1 MHYQVLRSAC
11 WRIGR
16 EARGHPHF
24 VYSRAMR
31 SPEHQLQELRRGIV
45 DLVREEELLERLRLG
60 RPLRVKCG
68 FDPTAPDLHLGHV
81 VILTK
86 MRQFQDFGHEVIFLI
101 GDFTGMIGDPSGRS
115 KARPTLDDAK
125 LKENAATYAEQVHR
139 VLDPDLTRVDFNSRW
154 MNQLSAADLVRLAGK
169 RTLARMLE
177 RDDFRKRH
185 GEGNPIGLHEFLY
198 PIAQGYDSVALEADV
213 ELGGTDQTF
222 NLLLGR
228 QIQAEHGQPS
238 QIVMT
243 LPLLEGT
250 DGVQKM
256 SKSLGNHI
264 GIMDP
269 PAEMYGKLMSV
280 SDELMWRYL
289 ELLSLHSQAEL
300 DELHA
305 GVESGGNPRDVKI
318 ALAQELTARFHGE
331 GDARR
336 AAEDFSRRHRH
347 GQAPDDM
354 PEISIAGPDGGIPV
368 GELVRRAGLAKT
380 NAEAMR
386 LISQGAVR
394 LDGQRV
400 SDRAL
405 MLPAGSTSVVQV
417 GKRRFARV
425 NIESR

>member
-1 MHYQVLRSAC
+1 MS
-11 WRIGR
+11 
-16 EARGHPHF
+16 
-24 VYSRAMR
+24 
-31 SPEHQLQELRRGIV
+31 SPDNQLQELRRGVV
-45 DLVREEELLERLRLG
+45 DLVREEELLERLRAG

-115 KARPTLDDAK
+115 KARPTLDEEQ
-125 LKENAATYAEQVHR
+125 LKRNAATYAEQVR
-139 VLDPDLTRVDFNSRW
+139 CVLDPELTRVEFNSKW
-154 MNQLSAADLVRLAGK
+154 MKRLGAADLVRLAGK

-177 RDDFRKRH
+177 RDDFKKRFS
-185 GEGNPIGLHEFLY
+185 EGNPIGLHEFMY

-264 GIMDP
+264 AIMEP
-269 PAEMYGKLMSV
+269 PVEMYGKLMSV

-289 ELLSLHSQAEL
+289 ELLSLRSQSEL
-300 DELHA
+300 DELRA
-305 GVESGGNPRDVKI
+305 GVEAGGNPRDVKM
-318 ALAQELTARFHGE
+318 ALAKELTARFHGE
-331 GDARR
+331 TATTQ
-336 AAEDFSRRHRH
+336 AAEDFARRHRH
-347 GQAPDDM
+347 GETPEEM
-354 PEISIAGPDGGIPV
+354 PEVSLAGTDGGIPV
-368 GELVRRAGLAKT
+368 AELVRRAGLAKT
-380 NAEAMR
+380 NGEAMR
-386 LISQGAVR
+386 LIAQGAVR
-394 LDGQRV
+394 LDGERV
-400 SDRAL
+400 SDRTLLVA
-405 MLPAGSTSVVQV
+405 AGTTSVVQV

-425 NIESR
+425 SVEGVG

>member
-1 MHYQVLRSAC
+1 MS
-11 WRIGR
+11 
-16 EARGHPHF
+16 
-24 VYSRAMR
+24 
-31 SPEHQLQELRRGIV
+31 SPEHQLQELRRGVV

-115 KARPTLDDAK
+115 KARPTLDEAK

-139 VLDPDLTRVDFNSRW
+139 VLDPQLTRVDFNSRW

-185 GEGNPIGLHEFLY
+185 NEGNPIGLHEFMY
-198 PIAQGYDSVALEADV
+198 PIAQGYDSVALKADV

-238 QIVMT
+238 QIVLT

-264 GIMDP
+264 AIMDP

-280 SDELMWRYL
+280 SDDLMWRYL
-289 ELLSLHSQAEL
+289 ELLSLRSQAEL
-300 DELHA
+300 DQLRA
-305 GVESGGNPRDVKI
+305 GVESGGNPRDVKM
-318 ALAQELTARFHGE
+318 ALADELTTRFHGE
-331 GDARR
+331 R
-336 AAEDFSRRHRH
+336 ASKLSAEDFARRHGR
-347 GQAPDDM
+347 GEMPDEM
-354 PEISIAGPDGGIPV
+354 PEISLACAADGIPV

-386 LISQGAVR
+386 MISQGAVR

-400 SDRAL
+400 SDR
-405 MLPAGSTSVVQV
+405 MLVVVTGSTSVVQV

-425 NIESR
+425 NVNYCLRDS

>member
-1 MHYQVLRSAC
+1 MSSPQQQLR
-11 WRIGR
+11 
-16 EARGHPHF
+16 
-24 VYSRAMR
+24 
-31 SPEHQLQELRRGIV
+31 ELRRGTV
-45 DLVREEELLERLRLG
+45 DLVREEELLERLGAG

-81 VILTK
+81 VVLTK

-101 GDFTGMIGDPSGRS
+101 GDFTGMIGDPSERS
-115 KARPTLDDAK
+115 KTRPTLTEEK
-125 LKENAATYAEQVHR
+125 LKENAATYAAQVHR
-139 VLDPDLTRVDFNSRW
+139 VLDPELTRVEFNSTW
-154 MNQLSAADLVRLAGK
+154 MNSLSAADLVRLAGK

-177 RDDFRKRH
+177 RDDFKKRF
-185 GEGNPIGLHEFLY
+185 GEGNPIGLHEFMY

-228 QIQAEHGQPS
+228 QIQAEHGQPA
-238 QIVMT
+238 QIVLT

-264 GIMDP
+264 AIMDP

-289 ELLSLHSQAEL
+289 ELLSLRSQAEL
-300 DELHA
+300 DELRA
-305 GVESGGNPRDVKI
+305 GVKAGGNPRDVKM
-318 ALAQELTARFHGE
+318 ALAHELTARFHGE
-331 GDARR
+331 GDASK
-336 AAEDFSRRHRH
+336 AAEDFAGLHRR
-347 GQAPDDM
+347 GETPPDM
-354 PEISIAGPDGGIPV
+354 PEVTIAASVDAGVPL

-380 NAEAMR
+380 NSEAMR

-394 LDGQRV
+394 LDGERV
-400 SDRAL
+400 SDRA
-405 MLPAGSTSVVQV
+405 MVVPTGSTSVVQV

-425 NIESR
+425 VVERAGSGAAGK

>member
-1 MHYQVLRSAC
+1 MSPDV
-11 WRIGR
+11 
-16 EARGHPHF
+16 
-24 VYSRAMR
+24 VYSRAM
-31 SPEHQLQELRRGIV
+31 SSAEHQLQELRRGAV
-45 DLVREEELLERLRLG
+45 DLVREEELLERLREG

-86 MRQFQDFGHEVIFLI
+86 MCQFQDFGHEVIFLI

-115 KARPTLDDAK
+115 KARPTLTEAQ
-125 LKENAATYAEQVHR
+125 LKENAETYAEQVYR
-139 VLDPDLTRVDFNSRW
+139 VLDRQQTRVDFNSRW

-185 GEGNPIGLHEFLY
+185 SEGNPIGLHEFLY

-228 QIQAEHGQPS
+228 QIQTEHGQPP
-238 QIVMT
+238 QIVLT

-250 DGVQKM
+250 DGVHKM

-264 GIMDP
+264 AIMDP
-269 PAEMYGKLMSV
+269 PGEMYGKLMSV

-289 ELLSLHSQAEL
+289 DLLSLRTQAQLNEL
-300 DELHA
+300 RA
-305 GVESGGNPRDVKI
+305 GVEAGGNPRDVKM
-318 ALAQELTARFHGE
+318 ALAHELTARFHGQQ
-331 GDARR
+331 ASKQ
-336 AAEDFSRRHRH
+336 AAADFARRHRR
-347 GQAPDDM
+347 GETPTDM
-354 PEISIAGPDGGIPV
+354 PEVSLSGADGGIPV

-386 LISQGAVR
+386 LIAQGAVR

-405 MLPAGSTSVVQV
+405 SVPLGSTSVLQV

-425 NIESR
+425 TLHKGG

>member
-1 MHYQVLRSAC
+1 MN
-11 WRIGR
+11 
-16 EARGHPHF
+16 
-24 VYSRAMR
+24 
-31 SPEHQLQELRRGIV
+31 SPEYQLGELRRGVV
-45 DLVREEELLERLRLG
+45 DLVREEELLERLREG

-101 GDFTGMIGDPSGRS
+101 GDFTGMIGDPSERS
-115 KARPTLDDAK
+115 KTRPMLTEKK

-139 VLDPDLTRVDFNSRW
+139 VLDPELTRVEFNSKW
-154 MNQLSAADLVRLAGK
+154 MNQLSAADLLRLAGK

-177 RDDFRKRH
+177 RDDFKKRFR
-185 GEGNPIGLHEFLY
+185 EGNPIGLHEFMY
-198 PIAQGYDSVALEADV
+198 PVAQGYDSVALEADV

-228 QIQAEHGQPS
+228 QIQAEHGQPP
-238 QIVMT
+238 QIVLT

-264 GIMDP
+264 AIMDP

-289 ELLSLHSQAEL
+289 GLLSLRSQSEL
-300 DELHA
+300 DELRA
-305 GVESGGNPRDVKI
+305 SVDSGGNPRDVKM
-318 ALAQELTARFHGE
+318 ALAEELTTRFHGQE
-331 GDARR
+331 ASRQ
-336 AAEDFSRRHRH
+336 AAEDFARRHRR
-347 GQAPDDM
+347 GETPDEM
-354 PEISIAGPDGGIPV
+354 SEVSLAAKDGGIRV
-368 GELVRRAGLAKT
+368 AELVRRAGLAKT
-380 NAEAMR
+380 NGEAMR
-386 LISQGAVR
+386 LIAQGAVR
-394 LDGQRV
+394 LDGERV

-405 MLPAGSTSVVQV
+405 VVPAGSTRVVQV

-425 NIESR
+425 SIEHA

>member
-1 MHYQVLRSAC
+1 
-11 WRIGR
+11 
-16 EARGHPHF
+16 
-24 VYSRAMR
+24 MR
-31 SPEHQLQELRRGIV
+31 SPEHQLQEWRRGIV

>member
-1 MHYQVLRSAC
+1 MQAD
-11 WRIGR
+11 
-16 EARGHPHF
+16 F
-24 VYSRAMR
+24 VYSRAM
-31 SPEHQLQELRRGIV
+31 SLPEHQLQELRRGVV
-45 DLVREEELLERLRLG
+45 DLVREEELLERLRAG

-115 KARPTLDDAK
+115 KARPTLNEQQ

-139 VLDPDLTRVDFNSRW
+139 VLDPELTRVEFNSRW
-154 MNQLSAADLVRLAGK
+154 MNRLSAADLVRLAGK

-185 GEGNPIGLHEFLY
+185 SEGNPIGLHEFMY

-238 QIVMT
+238 QIVLT

-250 DGVQKM
+250 NGVQKM
-256 SKSLGNHI
+256 SKSLGNHVA
-264 GIMDP
+264 IMDP

-289 ELLSLHSQAEL
+289 ELLSLRSQAEL
-300 DELHA
+300 NELHA
-305 GVESGGNPRDVKI
+305 GVESGGNPRDVKM
-318 ALAQELTARFHGE
+318 ALAHELTTRFHGE
-331 GDARR
+331 EEAKR
-336 AAEDFSRRHRH
+336 AADNFTRRHRR

-354 PEISIAGPDGGIPV
+354 PEVSLQSAEGGIPL
-368 GELVRRAGLAKT
+368 GELIRRAGLADT

-394 LDGQRV
+394 LDGERV

-405 MLPAGSTSVVQV
+405 IVSEGSAIVLQV

-425 NIESR
+425 QMKGRSSA

>member
-1 MHYQVLRSAC
+1 MS
-11 WRIGR
+11 
-16 EARGHPHF
+16 
-24 VYSRAMR
+24 
-31 SPEHQLQELRRGIV
+31 SPEQQLRELRRGAV
-45 DLVREEELLERLRLG
+45 DLVREEELLERLGAG

-86 MRQFQDFGHEVIFLI
+86 MRQFQNFGHEVIFLI

-115 KARPTLDDAK
+115 KARPTLTEQK

-139 VLDPDLTRVDFNSRW
+139 VLDPELTRVEFNSAW
-154 MNQLSAADLVRLAGK
+154 MNRLGAADLVRLAGK

-177 RDDFRKRH
+177 RDDFKKRF
-185 GEGNPIGLHEFLY
+185 GEGNPIGLHEFMY

-238 QIVMT
+238 QIVLT

-264 GIMDP
+264 AIMDP

-289 ELLSLHSQAEL
+289 DLLSLRTQAEL
-300 DELHA
+300 DKLRA
-305 GVESGGNPRDVKI
+305 DVEAGGNPRDAKM
-318 ALAQELTARFHGE
+318 ALAHELTARFHGE
-331 GDARR
+331 HEANR
-336 AAEDFSRRHRH
+336 AAENFAGRHQR
-347 GQAPDDM
+347 GETPEDM
-354 PEISIAGPDGGIPV
+354 PEVTIAGGGTGVPL

-386 LISQGAVR
+386 LIAQGAVR
-394 LDGQRV
+394 LDGKRLT
-400 SDRAL
+400 DRAL
-405 MLPAGSTSVVQV
+405 VLPPGSARVLQV

-425 NIESR
+425 MIEGAPSAAVNE

>member
-1 MHYQVLRSAC
+1 MN
-11 WRIGR
+11 
-16 EARGHPHF
+16 
-24 VYSRAMR
+24 
-31 SPEHQLQELRRGIV
+31 SPEYQLGELRRGVV
-45 DLVREEELLERLRLG
+45 DLVREEELLARLREG

-101 GDFTGMIGDPSGRS
+101 GDFTGMIGDPSERS
-115 KARPTLDDAK
+115 KTRPMLTEKK

-139 VLDPDLTRVDFNSRW
+139 VLDPELTRVEFNSKW
-154 MNQLSAADLVRLAGK
+154 MNQLGAADLLRLAGK

-177 RDDFRKRH
+177 RDDFKKRF
-185 GEGNPIGLHEFLY
+185 GEGNPIGLHEFMY

-238 QIVMT
+238 QIVLT

-264 GIMDP
+264 AIMDP

-289 ELLSLHSQAEL
+289 ELLSLRSQSEL
-300 DELHA
+300 DELRA
-305 GVESGGNPRDVKI
+305 GVESGANPRDVKMV
-318 ALAQELTARFHGE
+318 LAEELTTRFHGQE
-331 GDARR
+331 GSRQ
-336 AAEDFSRRHRH
+336 AADDFARRHRR
-347 GQAPDDM
+347 GETPDEM
-354 PEISIAGPDGGIPV
+354 PEVSLAGKDGGIRV
-368 GELVRRAGLAKT
+368 AEMVRRAGLAKT
-380 NAEAMR
+380 NGEAMR
-386 LISQGAVR
+386 LIAQGAVR
-394 LDGQRV
+394 LDGERV
-400 SDRAL
+400 SDRTL
-405 MLPAGSTSVVQV
+405 VVPAGSTNVVQV

-425 NIESR
+425 SIEHAPTRAVSQ

>member
-1 MHYQVLRSAC
+1 MSL
-11 WRIGR
+11 
-16 EARGHPHF
+16 
-24 VYSRAMR
+24 
-31 SPEHQLQELRRGIV
+31 PEHQLRELRRGVV
-45 DLVREEELLERLRLG
+45 DLVREQELLNRLREG

-115 KARPTLDDAK
+115 KARPTLTEDA

-139 VLDPDLTRVDFNSRW
+139 VLDPELTRVEFNSKW
-154 MNQLSAADLVRLAGK
+154 MNGLSAADLVRLAGK

-177 RDDFRKRH
+177 RDDFKKRF
-185 GEGNPIGLHEFLY
+185 GEGNPIGLHEFMY

-264 GIMDP
+264 AIMDP

-289 ELLSLHSQAEL
+289 ELLSLRSQAEL
-300 DELHA
+300 DELRA
-305 GVESGGNPRDVKI
+305 GVESGGNPRDVKMS
-318 ALAQELTARFHGE
+318 LADELTTRFHGE
-331 GDARR
+331 K
-336 AAEDFSRRHRH
+336 AAGLAADDFARRHRR
-347 GQAPDDM
+347 GETPDEM
-354 PEISIAGPDGGIPV
+354 PEVSLAGKDGGIPV

-380 NAEAMR
+380 NGEAMR

-394 LDGQRV
+394 IDGERV

-405 MLPAGSTSVVQV
+405 LVPAGSTRVVQV

-425 NIESR
+425 RIEAAPTREA

>member
-1 MHYQVLRSAC
+1 MSSPKQQLR
-11 WRIGR
+11 
-16 EARGHPHF
+16 
-24 VYSRAMR
+24 
-31 SPEHQLQELRRGIV
+31 ELRRGVV
-45 DLVREEELLERLRLG
+45 DLVREEELLERLGTG

-115 KARPTLDDAK
+115 KARPTLTEEK

-139 VLDPDLTRVDFNSRW
+139 VLDPKLTRVEFNSTW
-154 MNQLSAADLVRLAGK
+154 MNSLSAADLVRLAGK

-177 RDDFRKRH
+177 RDDFKKRF
-185 GEGNPIGLHEFLY
+185 GEGNPIGLHEFMY

-238 QIVMT
+238 QIVLT

-264 GIMDP
+264 AIMDP

-289 ELLSLHSQAEL
+289 DLLSLRTQAEL
-300 DELHA
+300 DELRA
-305 GVESGGNPRDVKI
+305 GVEAGGNPRDAKM
-318 ALAQELTARFHGE
+318 ALAHELTRRFHGE
-331 GDARR
+331 QAARN
-336 AAEDFSRRHRH
+336 AANDFALRHRR
-347 GQAPDDM
+347 GET
-354 PEISIAGPDGGIPV
+354 PEEMREVSLAGPDGGIRV
-368 GELVRRAGLAKT
+368 ADLVRRAGLAKT
-380 NAEAMR
+380 NGEAMR
-386 LISQGAVR
+386 LIAQGAVR
-394 LDGQRV
+394 LDGERV
-400 SDRAL
+400 SDRA
-405 MLPAGSTSVVQV
+405 MVVPAGSSSVLQV

-425 NIESR
+425 SIESAPSA

>member
-1 MHYQVLRSAC
+1 MS
-11 WRIGR
+11 
-16 EARGHPHF
+16 
-24 VYSRAMR
+24 
-31 SPEHQLQELRRGIV
+31 SPEQQLRELRRGAV
-45 DLVREEELLERLRLG
+45 DLVREEELLVRLRQE

-115 KARPTLDDAK
+115 KARPVLTEEK

-139 VLDPDLTRVDFNSRW
+139 VLDPELTRVEFNSTW
-154 MNQLSAADLVRLAGK
+154 MNRLGAADLVKLAGK

-177 RDDFRKRH
+177 RDDFKKRFA
-185 GEGNPIGLHEFLY
+185 EGNPIGLHEFMY

-228 QIQAEHGQPS
+228 QIQAEHGQPA
-238 QIVMT
+238 QIVLT
-243 LPLLEGT
+243 LSLLEGT

-264 GIMDP
+264 AIMDP
-269 PAEMYGKLMSV
+269 PEEMYGKLMSV

-289 ELLSLHSQAEL
+289 DLLSLRSQAEL
-300 DELHA
+300 DDLRA
-305 GVESGGNPRDVKI
+305 DVESGGNPRDVKM
-318 ALAQELTARFHGE
+318 ALADELTTRFHG
-331 GDARR
+331 DS
-336 AAEDFSRRHRH
+336 AAKQAAVNFSRRHQL
-347 GQAPDDM
+347 GETPENM
-354 PEISIAGPDGGIPV
+354 PEVMIEASDLGVPLGD
-368 GELVRRAGLAKT
+368 LVRRAGMAAS

-386 LISQGAVR
+386 LIAQGAVR
-394 LDGQRV
+394 LDGERV
-400 SDRAL
+400 SNRAL
-405 MLPAGSTSVVQV
+405 VVPQGSRCVLQV

-425 NIESR
+425 TLI

>member
-1 MHYQVLRSAC
+1 MRHASLQY
-11 WRIGR
+11 G
-16 EARGHPHF
+16 ARYF
-24 VYSRAMR
+24 VYPRVMN
-31 SPEHQLQELRRGIV
+31 SPEYQLQELRRGAV

-86 MRQFQDFGHEVIFLI
+86 MRQFQEFGHEVIFLI

-115 KARPTLDDAK
+115 KARPTLTEEK

-139 VLDPDLTRVDFNSRW
+139 VLDPELTRVEFNSKW
-154 MNQLSAADLVRLAGK
+154 MNELSAADLVRLAGK

-177 RDDFRKRH
+177 RDDFKKRF
-185 GEGNPIGLHEFLY
+185 GEGNPIGLHEFMY

-238 QIVMT
+238 QIVLT

-264 GIMDP
+264 AIMDP

-289 ELLSLHSQAEL
+289 ELLSLRSQTEL
-300 DELHA
+300 DELRA
-305 GVESGGNPRDVKI
+305 GVNSGGNPRDVKM
-318 ALAQELTARFHGE
+318 ALAHELTTRFHGDE
-331 GDARR
+331 AAGR
-336 AAEDFSRRHRH
+336 AADDFSRRHRR
-347 GQAPDDM
+347 GETPDEM
-354 PEISIAGPDGGIPV
+354 PEVSLAGKDGGIPV
-368 GELVRRAGLAKT
+368 AELMRRAGLAKT
-380 NAEAMR
+380 NSEAMR
-386 LISQGAVR
+386 LIAQGAVS
-394 LDGQRV
+394 LDGERV
-400 SDRAL
+400 GDRAL
-405 MLPAGSTSVVQV
+405 LVPAGSTRVVQV

-425 NIESR
+425 RIEASPTRAVSR

>member
-1 MHYQVLRSAC
+1 MS
-11 WRIGR
+11 
-16 EARGHPHF
+16 
-24 VYSRAMR
+24 
-31 SPEHQLQELRRGIV
+31 SPEQQLRELRRGAV
-45 DLVREEELLERLRLG
+45 DLVREEELLERLREG

-115 KARPTLDDAK
+115 KARPTLTEAQ
-125 LKENAATYAEQVHR
+125 LKENAQTYAEQVYR
-139 VLDPDLTRVDFNSRW
+139 VLDRQRTQVDFNSRW
-154 MNQLSAADLVRLAGK
+154 MNQLGAADMVRLAGK

-185 GEGNPIGLHEFLY
+185 SEGNPIGLHEFLY

-228 QIQAEHGQPS
+228 QIQTEHGQPP
-238 QIVMT
+238 QIVLT

-256 SKSLGNHI
+256 SKSLSNHI
-264 GIMDP
+264 AIMDP
-269 PAEMYGKLMSV
+269 PSEMYGKLMSI
-280 SDELMWRYL
+280 SDDLMWRYV
-289 ELLSLHSQAEL
+289 ELLSLRSQAEL
-300 DELHA
+300 DELRA
-305 GVESGGNPRDVKI
+305 GVRAGGNPRDVKM
-318 ALAQELTARFHGE
+318 ALADELTARFHGQQ
-331 GDARR
+331 ASRQ
-336 AAEDFSRRHRH
+336 AAEDFARRHRR
-347 GQAPDDM
+347 GEAPTDM
-354 PEISIAGPDGGIPV
+354 PEVSLSGADIGIPV

-386 LISQGAVR
+386 LIAQGAVR
-394 LDGQRV
+394 LNGQRI
-400 SDRAL
+400 SDRTL
-405 MLPAGSTSVVQV
+405 LVPTGSKSVVQV

-425 NIESR
+425 TVDEEG

>member
-1 MHYQVLRSAC
+1 MS
-11 WRIGR
+11 
-16 EARGHPHF
+16 
-24 VYSRAMR
+24 
-31 SPEHQLQELRRGIV
+31 SPERQLRELRRGAE
-45 DLVREEELLERLRLG
+45 DLVREEELLKRLRLG

-86 MRQFQDFGHEVIFLI
+86 MRQFQEFGHEVIFLI

-115 KARPTLDDAK
+115 KARPTLTEDA

-139 VLDPDLTRVDFNSRW
+139 VLDPDLTRVEFNSKW
-154 MNQLSAADLVRLAGK
+154 MNELNAADLVRLAGK

-177 RDDFRKRH
+177 RDDFKKRF
-185 GEGNPIGLHEFLY
+185 GEGNPIGLHEFMY

-238 QIVMT
+238 QIVLT

-264 GIMDP
+264 AIMDP
-269 PAEMYGKLMSV
+269 PSEMYGKLMSV

-289 ELLSLHSQAEL
+289 ELLSLRSQSEL
-300 DELHA
+300 NELRA
-305 GVESGGNPRDVKI
+305 GVESGSNPRDVKMT
-318 ALAQELTARFHGE
+318 LAEELTTRFHGE
-331 GDARR
+331 E
-336 AAEDFSRRHRH
+336 AAGVAAADFARRHRRAE
-347 GQAPDDM
+347 APVDM
-354 PEISIAGPDGGIPV
+354 PEVNLTGAEGGIPV
-368 GELVRRAGLAKT
+368 GELVRRAGLAAS

-386 LISQGAVR
+386 LVSQGAVR
-394 LDGQRV
+394 LDGDRV

-405 MLPAGSTSVVQV
+405 MVPTGSNIVVQV

-425 NIESR
+425 NINSP

>member
-1 MHYQVLRSAC
+1 MS
-11 WRIGR
+11 
-16 EARGHPHF
+16 
-24 VYSRAMR
+24 
-31 SPEHQLQELRRGIV
+31 SPEYQLGELRRGVV
-45 DLVREEELLERLRLG
+45 DLVREEELLERLREG

-101 GDFTGMIGDPSGRS
+101 GDFTGMIGDPSERS
-115 KARPTLDDAK
+115 KTRPMLTEKK

-139 VLDPDLTRVDFNSRW
+139 VLDPELTRVEFNSKW
-154 MNQLSAADLVRLAGK
+154 MNQLGAADLVRLAGK

-177 RDDFRKRH
+177 RDDFKKRFR
-185 GEGNPIGLHEFLY
+185 EGNPIGLHEFMY

-238 QIVMT
+238 QIVLT

-264 GIMDP
+264 AIMDP

-289 ELLSLHSQAEL
+289 DLLSLRSQSEL
-300 DELHA
+300 DELRA
-305 GVESGGNPRDVKI
+305 GVDSGRNPRDVKMM
-318 ALAQELTARFHGE
+318 LAGELAARFHGLQ
-331 GDARR
+331 AAKR
-336 AAEDFSRRHRH
+336 AEEDFARRHRR
-347 GQAPDDM
+347 AETPVEM
-354 PEISIAGPDGGIPV
+354 PEVNLTGAGRGIPV
-368 GELVRRAGLAKT
+368 GELVRRAGLAAS

-394 LDGQRV
+394 LDGDRV

-405 MLPAGSTSVVQV
+405 MVPAGSNIVVQV

-425 NIESR
+425 NIDSH

>member
-1 MHYQVLRSAC
+1 MCQAALQTGTQR
-11 WRIGR
+11 
-16 EARGHPHF
+16 F
-24 VYSRAMR
+24 VYARAMN
-31 SPEHQLQELRRGIV
+31 SPEQQLRELRRGAV
-45 DLVREEELLERLRLG
+45 DLVREEELLERLRAG

-115 KARPTLDDAK
+115 KARPTLTEEK
-125 LKENAATYAEQVHR
+125 LTENAATYAEQVHR
-139 VLDPDLTRVDFNSRW
+139 VLDPELTRVEFNSTW
-154 MNQLSAADLVRLAGK
+154 MNSLSAADLVRLAGK

-177 RDDFRKRH
+177 RDDFRKRF
-185 GEGNPIGLHEFLY
+185 GEGNPIGLHEFMY

-238 QIVMT
+238 QIVLT

-264 GIMDP
+264 AIMDP

-289 ELLSLHSQAEL
+289 DLLSLRTQSEL
-300 DELHA
+300 DELRA
-305 GVESGGNPRDVKI
+305 GVKSGGNPRDVKMS
-318 ALAQELTARFHGE
+318 LAGELTSRFHGAE
-331 GDARR
+331 ASTR
-336 AAEDFSRRHRH
+336 AAEDFARRHRR
-347 GQAPDDM
+347 GETPEEM
-354 PEISIAGPDGGIPV
+354 PEVSLAGPVNGIPV
-368 GELVRRAGLAKT
+368 AELVRRAGLART
-380 NAEAMR
+380 NGEAMR

-394 LDGQRV
+394 LDGERV

-405 MLPAGSTSVVQV
+405 LVPAGSTSVVQV

-425 NIESR
+425 KIEGD

>member
-1 MHYQVLRSAC
+1 MS
-11 WRIGR
+11 
-16 EARGHPHF
+16 
-24 VYSRAMR
+24 
-31 SPEHQLQELRRGIV
+31 SPEHQLQELRRGVV

-115 KARPTLDDAK
+115 KARPTLDEAK

-139 VLDPDLTRVDFNSRW
+139 VLDPELTRIDFNSRW

-177 RDDFRKRH
+177 RDDFRRRH
-185 GEGNPIGLHEFLY
+185 SEGNPIGLHEFMY
-198 PIAQGYDSVALEADV
+198 PIAQGYDSVALKADV

-228 QIQAEHGQPS
+228 QIQAEHGQPP
-238 QIVMT
+238 QIVLT

-264 GIMDP
+264 AIMDP

-280 SDELMWRYL
+280 SDDLMWRYL
-289 ELLSLHSQAEL
+289 ELLSLRSQAEL
-300 DELHA
+300 DQLRA
-305 GVESGGNPRDVKI
+305 GVESGGNPRDVKM
-318 ALAQELTARFHGE
+318 ALADELTTRFHGE
-331 GDARR
+331 R
-336 AAEDFSRRHRH
+336 ASKLSAEDFARRHGR
-347 GQAPDDM
+347 GEMPDEM
-354 PEISIAGPDGGIPV
+354 PEISLACAADGIPV

-386 LISQGAVR
+386 MISQGAVR

-400 SDRAL
+400 SDR
-405 MLPAGSTSVVQV
+405 MLVVVTGSTSVVQV

-425 NIESR
+425 NVNYCLGDS

>member
-1 MHYQVLRSAC
+1 MS
-11 WRIGR
+11 
-16 EARGHPHF
+16 
-24 VYSRAMR
+24 
-31 SPEHQLQELRRGIV
+31 SPEHQLQELRRGVV
-45 DLVREEELLERLRLG
+45 DLVREEELLERLRAG

-115 KARPTLDDAK
+115 KARPSLNAEQ

-139 VLDPDLTRVDFNSRW
+139 VLDPELTRVEFNSLW
-154 MNQLSAADLVRLAGK
+154 MNRLSAADLVRLAGK

-185 GEGNPIGLHEFLY
+185 SEGNPIGLHEFMY

-228 QIQAEHGQPS
+228 QIQAEHGQPP
-238 QIVMT
+238 QIVLT

-264 GIMDP
+264 AIMDP

-289 ELLSLHSQAEL
+289 ELLSLRPQAEL
-300 DELHA
+300 DQLRA
-305 GVESGGNPRDVKI
+305 GVEAGGNPRDVKM
-318 ALAQELTARFHGE
+318 ALARELTARFHGE

-336 AAEDFSRRHRH
+336 AAEGFVRRHRH
-347 GQAPDDM
+347 GQTPDDM
-354 PEISIAGPDGGIPV
+354 PEIKIAGPDGGIPL
-368 GELVRRAGLAKT
+368 GELVRRAGLAAS

-394 LDGQRV
+394 VDGQRV
-400 SDRAL
+400 SNRAL
-405 MLPAGSTSVVQV
+405 MVPAGSTSVVQV

-425 NIESR
+425 KIETR

>member
-1 MHYQVLRSAC
+1 MN
-11 WRIGR
+11 
-16 EARGHPHF
+16 
-24 VYSRAMR
+24 
-31 SPEHQLQELRRGIV
+31 SPEYQLRELRRGVV
-45 DLVREEELLERLRLG
+45 DLVREEDLLERLRTG

-115 KARPTLDDAK
+115 KARPTLTEEK

-139 VLDPDLTRVDFNSRW
+139 VLDPELTRVEFNSRW
-154 MNQLSAADLVRLAGK
+154 MNRLNAADLVRLAGK

-185 GEGNPIGLHEFLY
+185 SEGNPIGLHEFMY

-228 QIQAEHGQPS
+228 QIQAEHGQPP
-238 QIVMT
+238 QIVLT

-250 DGVQKM
+250 DGVHKM

-264 GIMDP
+264 AIMDP

-305 GVESGGNPRDVKI
+305 GVEAGGNPRDVKM
-318 ALAQELTARFHGE
+318 ALAHELTARFHGE

-354 PEISIAGPDGGIPV
+354 PEISIAGAYGGIPV

-405 MLPAGSTSVVQV
+405 MVPAGSTSVVQV

>member
-1 MHYQVLRSAC
+1 MNL
-11 WRIGR
+11 
-16 EARGHPHF
+16 
-24 VYSRAMR
+24 
-31 SPEHQLQELRRGIV
+31 PEDQLQELRRGAV
-45 DLVREEELLERLRLG
+45 DLVREEELLERLRAG

-115 KARPTLDDAK
+115 KARPALNEEK

-139 VLDPDLTRVDFNSRW
+139 VLDPELTRVEFNSKW
-154 MNQLSAADLVRLAGK
+154 MNRLSAADLVRLAGK

-185 GEGNPIGLHEFLY
+185 SEGNPIGLHEFMY

-238 QIVMT
+238 QIVLT

-264 GIMDP
+264 AIMDP

-280 SDELMWRYL
+280 SDQLMWRYL
-289 ELLSLHSQAEL
+289 ELLSLRSQADL
-300 DELHA
+300 DQLHS
-305 GVESGGNPRDVKI
+305 GVESGGNPRDVKM
-318 ALAQELTARFHGE
+318 ALAHELTARFHGE
-331 GDARR
+331 QEAKR
-336 AAEDFSRRHRH
+336 AADNFTRRHRR
-347 GQAPDDM
+347 GEAPDDM
-354 PEISIAGPDGGIPV
+354 PEVSLQGAEGGIPL
-368 GELVRRAGLAKT
+368 GELIRRAGLADT

-394 LDGQRV
+394 LDGERV

-405 MLPAGSTSVVQV
+405 IVSEGSAIVLQV

-425 NIESR
+425 QIKGRSSA

>member
-1 MHYQVLRSAC
+1 MKV
-11 WRIGR
+11 
-16 EARGHPHF
+16 
-24 VYSRAMR
+24 VYSRAMN
-31 SPEHQLQELRRGIV
+31 SPEQQVRELRRGAV
-45 DLVREEELLERLRLG
+45 DLVREEELLERLGSG

-115 KARPTLDDAK
+115 KARPTLTEEM

-139 VLDPDLTRVDFNSRW
+139 VLDPDLTRVEFNSTW
-154 MNQLSAADLVRLAGK
+154 MNGLSAADLVRLAGK

-177 RDDFRKRH
+177 RDDFKKRF
-185 GEGNPIGLHEFLY
+185 GEGNPIGLHEFMY

-228 QIQAEHGQPS
+228 QIQTEHGQPS
-238 QIVMT
+238 QIVLT

-264 GIMDP
+264 AIMDP

-289 ELLSLHSQAEL
+289 ELLSLRSQAEL
-300 DELHA
+300 DKLRA
-305 GVESGGNPRDVKI
+305 DVDAGGNPRDAKM
-318 ALAQELTARFHGE
+318 ALAHELTARFHGD
-331 GDARR
+331 G
-336 AAEDFSRRHRH
+336 AAGEAAQNFSRRHQL
-347 GQAPDDM
+347 GETPADM
-354 PEISIAGPDGGIPV
+354 PELTIAGSDSGVPL
-368 GELVRRAGLAKT
+368 GELVRCAGLAAS

-386 LISQGAVR
+386 LIAQGAVR
-394 LDGQRV
+394 LDGERV
-400 SDRAL
+400 SDRA
-405 MLPAGSTSVVQV
+405 MVVPAGSSSVLQV

-425 NIESR
+425 SIESASSA

>member
-1 MHYQVLRSAC
+1 MN
-11 WRIGR
+11 
-16 EARGHPHF
+16 
-24 VYSRAMR
+24 
-31 SPEHQLQELRRGIV
+31 SPEQQLRELRRGAV
-45 DLVREEELLERLRLG
+45 DLVREEELLERLGTG

-115 KARPTLDDAK
+115 KARPTLTEEK

-139 VLDPDLTRVDFNSRW
+139 VLDPELTRVEFNSTW
-154 MNQLSAADLVRLAGK
+154 MNSLSAADLVRLAGK

-177 RDDFRKRH
+177 RDDFKKRF
-185 GEGNPIGLHEFLY
+185 GEGNPIGLHEFMY
-198 PIAQGYDSVALEADV
+198 PVAQGYDSVALEADV

-238 QIVMT
+238 QIVLT

-250 DGVQKM
+250 DGMQKM

-264 GIMDP
+264 AIMDP

-280 SDELMWRYL
+280 SDDLMWRYL
-289 ELLSLHSQAEL
+289 DLLSLRTQAEL
-300 DELHA
+300 DELRA
-305 GVESGGNPRDVKI
+305 GVEAGGNPRDVKM
-318 ALAQELTARFHGE
+318 ALAEELTTRFHGGE
-331 GDARR
+331 ASRH
-336 AAEDFSRRHRH
+336 AAADFIRRHRR
-347 GQAPDDM
+347 GQTPDDM
-354 PEISIAGPDGGIPV
+354 PEVSLTGTDVGIPV

-394 LDGQRV
+394 LDGERV
-400 SDRAL
+400 SDRA
-405 MLPAGSTSVVQV
+405 MVVPVGSSSVLQV

-425 NIESR
+425 SIESAPSA

>member
-1 MHYQVLRSAC
+1 M
-11 WRIGR
+11 
-16 EARGHPHF
+16 
-24 VYSRAMR
+24 
-31 SPEHQLQELRRGIV
+31 
-45 DLVREEELLERLRLG
+45 REEELLERLRAG

-115 KARPTLDDAK
+115 KARPTLTEDA

-139 VLDPDLTRVDFNSRW
+139 VLDPELTRVEFNSKW
-154 MNQLSAADLVRLAGK
+154 MNELDAADLVRLAGK

-177 RDDFRKRH
+177 RDDFKKRF
-185 GEGNPIGLHEFLY
+185 GAGNPIGLHEFMY
-198 PIAQGYDSVALEADV
+198 PIAQGFDSVALEADV

-238 QIVMT
+238 QIVLT

-264 GIMDP
+264 AIMDP

-289 ELLSLHSQAEL
+289 DLLSLRSQSEL
-300 DELHA
+300 DELRA
-305 GVESGGNPRDVKI
+305 GVESGGNPRDVKMV
-318 ALAQELTARFHGE
+318 LAHEITSRFHGE
-331 GDARR
+331 EAARR
-336 AAEDFSRRHRH
+336 AADDFARRHQR
-347 GQAPDDM
+347 GETPDEM
-354 PEISIAGPDGGIPV
+354 PEVSLAGKDGGIPV
-368 GELVRRAGLAKT
+368 AELVRRAGLAKT
-380 NAEAMR
+380 NSEAMR
-386 LISQGAVR
+386 LIAQGAVS
-394 LDGQRV
+394 LDGERV
-400 SDRAL
+400 GDRAL
-405 MLPAGSTSVVQV
+405 LVPAGSTCIVQV

-425 NIESR
+425 SIEDA

>member
-1 MHYQVLRSAC
+1 MKV
-11 WRIGR
+11 
-16 EARGHPHF
+16 

-31 SPEHQLQELRRGIV
+31 SSEHQLQELRRGAV
-45 DLVREEELLERLRLG
+45 DLVREEELLGRLREG
-60 RPLRVKCG
+60 RSLRVKCG

-115 KARPTLDDAK
+115 KARPTLTEGQ
-125 LKENAATYAEQVHR
+125 LKENAATYAAQVHR
-139 VLDPDLTRVDFNSRW
+139 VLDPELTRVEFNSTW
-154 MNQLSAADLVRLAGK
+154 MNSLGAADLVRLAGK

-177 RDDFRKRH
+177 RDDFKKRF
-185 GEGNPIGLHEFLY
+185 GEGNPIGLHEFMY
-198 PIAQGYDSVALEADV
+198 PIAQGYDSVALQADV

-238 QIVMT
+238 QIVLT

-264 GIMDP
+264 AIMDP

-289 ELLSLHSQAEL
+289 ELLSLRTQAEL
-300 DELHA
+300 DELRE
-305 GVESGGNPRDVKI
+305 GVRDGGNPRDVKMV
-318 ALAQELTARFHGE
+318 LAEELTTRFHGDE
-331 GDARR
+331 ASRL
-336 AAEDFSRRHRH
+336 AAEDFARRHRR
-347 GQAPDDM
+347 GQTPDDM
-354 PEISIAGPDGGIPV
+354 PEVNLTGTDGGIAM

-394 LDGQRV
+394 LDGERV
-400 SDRAL
+400 SDRA
-405 MLPAGSTSVVQV
+405 MVVPAGSTSVVQV

-425 NIESR
+425 SIESVRSG

>member
-1 MHYQVLRSAC
+1 
-11 WRIGR
+11 
-16 EARGHPHF
+16 
-24 VYSRAMR
+24 
-31 SPEHQLQELRRGIV
+31 
-45 DLVREEELLERLRLG
+45 
-60 RPLRVKCG
+60 
-68 FDPTAPDLHLGHV
+68 
-81 VILTK
+81 
-86 MRQFQDFGHEVIFLI
+86 
-101 GDFTGMIGDPSGRS
+101 MIGDPSGRS
-115 KARPTLDDAK
+115 KARPSLNAEQ

-139 VLDPDLTRVDFNSRW
+139 VLDPELTRVEFNSLW
-154 MNQLSAADLVRLAGK
+154 MNRLSAADLVRLAGK

-185 GEGNPIGLHEFLY
+185 SEGNPIGLHEFMY

-228 QIQAEHGQPS
+228 QIQAEHGQPP
-238 QIVMT
+238 QIVLT

-264 GIMDP
+264 AIMDP

-289 ELLSLHSQAEL
+289 ELLSLRPQAEL
-300 DELHA
+300 DQLRA
-305 GVESGGNPRDVKI
+305 GVEAGGNPRDVKM
-318 ALAQELTARFHGE
+318 ALARELTARFHGE

-336 AAEDFSRRHRH
+336 AAEGFVRRHRH
-347 GQAPDDM
+347 GQTPDDM
-354 PEISIAGPDGGIPV
+354 PEIKIAGPDGGIPL
-368 GELVRRAGLAKT
+368 GELVRRAGLAAS

-394 LDGQRV
+394 VDGQRV
-400 SDRAL
+400 SNRAL
-405 MLPAGSTSVVQV
+405 MVPAGSTSVVQV

-425 NIESR
+425 KIETR

>member
-1 MHYQVLRSAC
+1 MS
-11 WRIGR
+11 
-16 EARGHPHF
+16 
-24 VYSRAMR
+24 
-31 SPEHQLQELRRGIV
+31 SPEHQLQELRRGVV
-45 DLVREEELLERLRLG
+45 DLVREGELLERLRLG

-115 KARPTLDDAK
+115 KARPTLDEAK

-139 VLDPDLTRVDFNSRW
+139 VLDPELTRVDFNSRW

-177 RDDFRKRH
+177 RDDFRRRH
-185 GEGNPIGLHEFLY
+185 SEGNPIGLHEFMY
-198 PIAQGYDSVALEADV
+198 PIAQGYDSVALKADV

-228 QIQAEHGQPS
+228 QIQAEHGQPP
-238 QIVMT
+238 QIVLT

-250 DGVQKM
+250 HGVQKM

-264 GIMDP
+264 AIMDP

-280 SDELMWRYL
+280 SDDLMWRYL
-289 ELLSLHSQAEL
+289 ELLSLRSQAEL
-300 DELHA
+300 DQLRA
-305 GVESGGNPRDVKI
+305 GVESGGNPRDAKM
-318 ALAQELTARFHGE
+318 ALADELTTRFHGE
-331 GDARR
+331 QASKQ
-336 AAEDFSRRHRH
+336 AADDFARRHRR
-347 GQAPDDM
+347 GEMPDEM
-354 PEISIAGPDGGIPV
+354 PEISLACAAAGIPV

-386 LISQGAVR
+386 MISQGAVR

-400 SDRAL
+400 SDRMQVVAT
-405 MLPAGSTSVVQV
+405 GSTSVVQV

-425 NIESR
+425 NVSYRLSDS

>member
-1 MHYQVLRSAC
+1 MS
-11 WRIGR
+11 
-16 EARGHPHF
+16 
-24 VYSRAMR
+24 
-31 SPEHQLQELRRGIV
+31 SPEQQLLELRRGAV
-45 DLVREEELLERLRLG
+45 DLVREEELLERLRSG

-115 KARPTLDDAK
+115 KARPILTEDA
-125 LKENAATYAEQVHR
+125 LRENAATYAEQVHR
-139 VLDPDLTRVDFNSRW
+139 VLDPELTRVEFNSKW
-154 MNQLSAADLVRLAGK
+154 MNELSAADLVRLAGK

-177 RDDFRKRH
+177 RDDFKKRF
-185 GEGNPIGLHEFLY
+185 GEGNPIGLHEFMY

-238 QIVMT
+238 QIVLT

-264 GIMDP
+264 AIMDP
-269 PAEMYGKLMSV
+269 ASEMYGKLMSV

-289 ELLSLHSQAEL
+289 ELLSLRPQSEL
-300 DELHA
+300 DELRA
-305 GVESGGNPRDVKI
+305 SVDSGGNPRDVKMT
-318 ALAQELTARFHGE
+318 LAEELTTRFHGQE
-331 GDARR
+331 ASRQ
-336 AAEDFSRRHRH
+336 AAESFSRRHRH
-347 GQAPDDM
+347 GGIPDDM
-354 PEISIAGPDGGIPV
+354 PEVNLAGADGGIPV

-380 NAEAMR
+380 NGEAMR

-394 LDGQRV
+394 IDGERV
-400 SDRAL
+400 NDRSL
-405 MLPAGSTSVVQV
+405 IVSAGSTNVVQV

-425 NIESR
+425 SIENAPSRGVSR

>member
-1 MHYQVLRSAC
+1 MS
-11 WRIGR
+11 
-16 EARGHPHF
+16 
-24 VYSRAMR
+24 
-31 SPEHQLQELRRGIV
+31 SPEHQLQELRRGVV

-115 KARPTLDDAK
+115 KARPTLDEAK

-139 VLDPDLTRVDFNSRW
+139 VLDPQLTRVEFNSKW

-185 GEGNPIGLHEFLY
+185 SEGNPIGLHEFMY
-198 PIAQGYDSVALEADV
+198 PIAQGYDSVALKADV

-238 QIVMT
+238 QIVLT

-264 GIMDP
+264 AIMDP

-280 SDELMWRYL
+280 SDDLMWRYL
-289 ELLSLHSQAEL
+289 ELLSLRSQAEL
-300 DELHA
+300 DQLRA
-305 GVESGGNPRDVKI
+305 GVESGGNPRDVKM
-318 ALAQELTARFHGE
+318 ALADELTTRFHGE
-331 GDARR
+331 R
-336 AAEDFSRRHRH
+336 ASKLSAEDFARRHGR
-347 GQAPDDM
+347 GEMPDEM
-354 PEISIAGPDGGIPV
+354 PEISLACAADGIPV

-386 LISQGAVR
+386 MISQGAVR

-400 SDRAL
+400 SDR
-405 MLPAGSTSVVQV
+405 MLVVVTGSTSVVQV

-425 NIESR
+425 NVNYCLGDS

>member
-1 MHYQVLRSAC
+1 MS
-11 WRIGR
+11 
-16 EARGHPHF
+16 
-24 VYSRAMR
+24 
-31 SPEHQLQELRRGIV
+31 SPEHQLQELRRGVV

-115 KARPTLDDAK
+115 KARPTLDEAK

-139 VLDPDLTRVDFNSRW
+139 VLDPELTRVDFNSRW

-177 RDDFRKRH
+177 RDDFRRRH
-185 GEGNPIGLHEFLY
+185 SEGNPIGLHEFMY
-198 PIAQGYDSVALEADV
+198 PIAQGYDSVALKADV

-238 QIVMT
+238 QIVLT

-264 GIMDP
+264 AIMDP

-280 SDELMWRYL
+280 SDDLMWRYL
-289 ELLSLHSQAEL
+289 ELLSLRSQAEL
-300 DELHA
+300 DQLRA
-305 GVESGGNPRDVKI
+305 GVESGGNPRDVKM
-318 ALAQELTARFHGE
+318 ALADELTTRFHGE
-331 GDARR
+331 R
-336 AAEDFSRRHRH
+336 ASKLSAEDFARRHGR
-347 GQAPDDM
+347 GEMPDEM
-354 PEISIAGPDGGIPV
+354 PEISLACAADGIPV

-386 LISQGAVR
+386 MISQGAVR

-400 SDRAL
+400 SDR
-405 MLPAGSTSVVQV
+405 MLVVVTGSTSVVQV

-425 NIESR
+425 NVNYCLGDS

>member
-1 MHYQVLRSAC
+1 MS
-11 WRIGR
+11 
-16 EARGHPHF
+16 
-24 VYSRAMR
+24 
-31 SPEHQLQELRRGIV
+31 SPEQQLLELRRGAV
-45 DLVREEELLERLRLG
+45 DLVREEELLERLRSG

-115 KARPTLDDAK
+115 KARPTLTEDA

-139 VLDPDLTRVDFNSRW
+139 VLDPELTRVEFNSKW
-154 MNQLSAADLVRLAGK
+154 MNELSAADLVRLAGK

-177 RDDFRKRH
+177 RDDFKKRF
-185 GEGNPIGLHEFLY
+185 GEGNPIGLHEFMY

-238 QIVMT
+238 QIVLT

-264 GIMDP
+264 AIMDP
-269 PAEMYGKLMSV
+269 ASEMYGKLMSV

-289 ELLSLHSQAEL
+289 ELLSLRPQSEL
-300 DELHA
+300 DELRA
-305 GVESGGNPRDVKI
+305 SVDSGGNPRDVKMT
-318 ALAQELTARFHGE
+318 LAEELTTRFHGQE
-331 GDARR
+331 ASRQ
-336 AAEDFSRRHRH
+336 AAESFSRRHRH
-347 GQAPDDM
+347 GGIPDDM
-354 PEISIAGPDGGIPV
+354 PEVNLAGADGGIPV

-380 NAEAMR
+380 NGEAMR

-394 LDGQRV
+394 IDGERV
-400 SDRAL
+400 NDRSL
-405 MLPAGSTSVVQV
+405 IVSAGSTNVVQV

-425 NIESR
+425 SIENAPTRGVSR

>member
-1 MHYQVLRSAC
+1 MS
-11 WRIGR
+11 
-16 EARGHPHF
+16 
-24 VYSRAMR
+24 
-31 SPEHQLQELRRGIV
+31 SPEHQLQELRRGAV
-45 DLVREEELLERLRLG
+45 DLVREEELLERLRAG

-115 KARPTLDDAK
+115 KARPALNEEK

-139 VLDPDLTRVDFNSRW
+139 VLDPELTRVEFNSKW
-154 MNQLSAADLVRLAGK
+154 MNRLSAADLVRLAGK

-185 GEGNPIGLHEFLY
+185 SEGNPIGLHEFMY

-238 QIVMT
+238 QIVLT

-264 GIMDP
+264 AIMDP

-280 SDELMWRYL
+280 SDQLMWRYL
-289 ELLSLHSQAEL
+289 ELLSLRSQAEL

-305 GVESGGNPRDVKI
+305 GVESGGNPRDVKM
-318 ALAQELTARFHGE
+318 ALAHELTARFHGE
-331 GDARR
+331 PEAKR
-336 AAEDFSRRHRH
+336 AAKNFTLRHRR
-347 GQAPDDM
+347 GEAPDDM
-354 PEISIAGPDGGIPV
+354 PEVSLQGAEGGIPL
-368 GELVRRAGLAKT
+368 GELIRRAGLADT

-394 LDGQRV
+394 LDGERV

-405 MLPAGSTSVVQV
+405 MVSEGSAIVLQV

-425 NIESR
+425 QIKGRSSA

>member
-1 MHYQVLRSAC
+1 MS
-11 WRIGR
+11 
-16 EARGHPHF
+16 
-24 VYSRAMR
+24 
-31 SPEHQLQELRRGIV
+31 SPEQQLWELRRGAV
-45 DLVREEELLERLRLG
+45 DLVREEELLERLRAG

-86 MRQFQDFGHEVIFLI
+86 MRHFQDFGHEVIFLI

-115 KARPTLDDAK
+115 KARPTLTEEA

-139 VLDPDLTRVDFNSRW
+139 VLDPELTRVEFNSKW
-154 MNQLSAADLVRLAGK
+154 MNELNAADLVRLAGK

-177 RDDFRKRH
+177 RDDFKKRF
-185 GEGNPIGLHEFLY
+185 GEGNPIGLHEFMY

-238 QIVMT
+238 QIVLT

-264 GIMDP
+264 AIMDP
-269 PAEMYGKLMSV
+269 PGEMYGKLMSV

-289 ELLSLHSQAEL
+289 ELLSLRSQSEL
-300 DELHA
+300 DELRA
-305 GVESGGNPRDVKI
+305 GVESGSNPRDVKM
-318 ALAQELTARFHGE
+318 ALAHELTTRFHGE
-331 GDARR
+331 EAAGR
-336 AAEDFSRRHRH
+336 AADDFARRHRR
-347 GQAPDDM
+347 GETPDEM
-354 PEISIAGPDGGIPV
+354 PEVSLAGKDGGIPV
-368 GELVRRAGLAKT
+368 AELVRRAGLAKT
-380 NAEAMR
+380 NSEAMR
-386 LISQGAVR
+386 LIVQGAVR
-394 LDGQRV
+394 LDGARV
-400 SDRAL
+400 VDRAL
-405 MLPAGSTSVVQV
+405 LVPADSTCVVQV

-425 NIESR
+425 SIENAPTRGVSR

>member
-1 MHYQVLRSAC
+1 MSSPKQQLR
-11 WRIGR
+11 
-16 EARGHPHF
+16 
-24 VYSRAMR
+24 
-31 SPEHQLQELRRGIV
+31 ELRRGVV
-45 DLVREEELLERLRLG
+45 DLVREEELLERLGTG

-115 KARPTLDDAK
+115 KARPTLTAEK

-139 VLDPDLTRVDFNSRW
+139 VLDPKLTRVEFNSTW
-154 MNQLSAADLVRLAGK
+154 MNSLSAADLVRLAGK

-177 RDDFRKRH
+177 RDDFKKRF
-185 GEGNPIGLHEFLY
+185 GEGNPIGLHEFMY

-238 QIVMT
+238 QIVLT

-264 GIMDP
+264 AIMDP

-289 ELLSLHSQAEL
+289 DLLSLRTQSEL
-300 DELHA
+300 DELRSS
-305 GVESGGNPRDVKI
+305 VEAGGNPRDAKM
-318 ALAQELTARFHGE
+318 ALAHELTRRFHGE
-331 GDARR
+331 QAARN
-336 AAEDFSRRHRH
+336 AANDFALRHRR
-347 GQAPDDM
+347 GEAPEEM
-354 PEISIAGPDGGIPV
+354 PEVSLAGPDGGIRV
-368 GELVRRAGLAKT
+368 ADLVRRAGLAKT
-380 NAEAMR
+380 NGEAMR
-386 LISQGAVR
+386 LIAQGAVR
-394 LDGQRV
+394 LDGERV
-400 SDRAL
+400 SDRA
-405 MLPAGSTSVVQV
+405 MVVPAGSSSVLQV

-425 NIESR
+425 SIESAPSA

>member
-1 MHYQVLRSAC
+1 MKV
-11 WRIGR
+11 
-16 EARGHPHF
+16 

-31 SPEHQLQELRRGIV
+31 SPEHQLQELRRGAA
-45 DLVREEELLERLRLG
+45 DLVREEELLGRLREG

-115 KARPTLDDAK
+115 KARPTLTEDQ
-125 LKENAATYAEQVHR
+125 LKENAATYATQVHR
-139 VLDPDLTRVDFNSRW
+139 VLAPDLTRVEFNSTW
-154 MNQLSAADLVRLAGK
+154 MNSLSAADLVRLAGK

-177 RDDFRKRH
+177 RDDFRKRF
-185 GEGNPIGLHEFLY
+185 GEGNPIGLHEFMY
-198 PIAQGYDSVALEADV
+198 PIAQGYDSVALQADV

-238 QIVMT
+238 QIVLT

-264 GIMDP
+264 AIMDP

-289 ELLSLHSQAEL
+289 ELLSLRTQAEL
-300 DELHA
+300 DELRA
-305 GVESGGNPRDVKI
+305 GVESGGNPRDVKM
-318 ALAQELTARFHGE
+318 ALASELTTRFHGE
-331 GDARR
+331 QASKG
-336 AAEDFSRRHRH
+336 AADDFARRHRR
-347 GQAPDDM
+347 GETPEEM
-354 PEISIAGPDGGIPV
+354 PEVSLTGADGGIPV
-368 GELVRRAGLAKT
+368 GEFVRRAGLAST

-394 LDGQRV
+394 LDGERV
-400 SDRAL
+400 SDRA
-405 MLPAGSTSVVQV
+405 MVVPAGSTSVVQV

-425 NIESR
+425 SIESVRSG